1 MQNET
6 LMAKRALRGLSAGH
20 FAIDLYAAVLIPLY
34 PVIAQRLE
42 INLAVISLIIAIG
55 HSVSSILQPV
65 FGHISD
71 KLHKRVFMFFGIIF
85 SSIFIPLGFIA
96 PNAFILTLCLMLGI
110 IGNAFY
116 HPQVTSII
124 KDFYKENLKLSHAIG
139 VFLGF
144 GTIGYAMGPYL
155 STYALQVLGDK
166 NYVYIAFAGIF
177 IAILMLFYV
186 PKINKKECI
195 NNTNF
200 TAAIKEIVKNKTCSF
215 LIIIT
220 VIKAALVMSFGT
232 YMPFILKKFDFPI
245 THTGLVLTLFYIAGG
260 FSMIISSRLEK
271 LIKLKGVM
279 TASFLPLL
287 PLTIISL
294 LCLKYSVILAAIFFI
309 ITGFFILLSAG
320 VVLAH
325 AQRIMSNHTGT
336 ISGII
341 QGFTLSLGSLLLIP
355 FGIIGEHFGAEYILI
370 LITSIAFI
378 AAIYTVKTKL
388 V

>member
-200 TAAIKEIVKNKTCSF
+200 TAAIKEIVKNKTCIF

-271 LIKLKGVM
+271 
-279 TASFLPLL
+279 
-287 PLTIISL
+287 
-294 LCLKYSVILAAIFFI
+294 
-309 ITGFFILLSAG
+309 
-320 VVLAH
+320 
-325 AQRIMSNHTGT
+325 
-336 ISGII
+336 
-341 QGFTLSLGSLLLIP
+341 
-355 FGIIGEHFGAEYILI
+355 
-370 LITSIAFI
+370 
-378 AAIYTVKTKL
+378 
-388 V
+388 